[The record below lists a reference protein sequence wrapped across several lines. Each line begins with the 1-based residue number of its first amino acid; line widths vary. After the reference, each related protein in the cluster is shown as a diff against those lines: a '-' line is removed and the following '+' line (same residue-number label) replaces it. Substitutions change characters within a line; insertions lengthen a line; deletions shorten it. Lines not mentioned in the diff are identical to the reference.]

1 MEHSRLIDF
10 ITKSTIVKKEMII
23 DNKKEEKE
31 EEKEEVKEE
40 HVKDDIKINENSTE
54 HKKKNI
60 KKDKK
65 LNNNNNNNSNSNNN
79 NRNIIKKI
87 VVADMMAGVGP
98 FGIPLAMN
106 NISVYANDLNPASY
120 RYLNTN
126 MRINHCEKFL
136 KTFNMCGR

>member
-31 EEKEEVKEE
+31 EVKEE
-40 HVKDDIKINENSTE
+40 HLKDDIKINENSTE
-54 HKKKNI
+54 NKKKI
-60 KKDKK
+60 MKKDKK
-65 LNNNNNNNSNSNNN
+65 LNTTTNNNNSNSNNN
-79 NRNIIKKI
+79 NRNEIKKI

>member
-31 EEKEEVKEE
+31 EVKEE
-40 HVKDDIKINENSTE
+40 HVKDDIKMNENSTE
-54 HKKKNI
+54 NKKNNI

-65 LNNNNNNNSNSNNN
+65 LNNNNNN
-79 NRNIIKKI
+79 RNEIKKI

>member
-31 EEKEEVKEE
+31 EEKEEVK
-40 HVKDDIKINENSTE
+40 DDIKINENSTE
-54 HKKKNI
+54 HKKKNM

-65 LNNNNNNNSNSNNN
+65 LNTTTTTNNNNNSNSNNN
-79 NRNIIKKI
+79 NRNVIKKI

>member
-31 EEKEEVKEE
+31 EHVKEE

-54 HKKKNI
+54 NKKKNI

-65 LNNNNNNNSNSNNN
+65 LNNNNNNNNNSNSNNN
-79 NRNIIKKI
+79 NRNVIKKI